1 MISRFKS
8 AMNQI
13 KAEDAL
19 ISRTEVFLKDALM
32 NTNTN
37 NIKNSHWRSLFMK
50 KKLVAAAC
58 MATLIVGGSGAAY
71 AYYQTPVSYL
81 SLDIN
86 PSVEIGVN
94 AFDKVV
100 KVKGTND
107 DGNKILAKISIKGSN
122 VRVAVSTLVYSAV
135 DNGFIADNGSS
146 VVSITSETDNS
157 KTAAKL
163 ENDAET
169 GANQALQETDTTA
182 TVIKDNVALA
192 RRDQA
197 RALGISPGKL
207 NLINKLQKVDPTAT
221 VDEYKDASVK
231 DIMKTIKDSK
241 DKLKNNTDN
250 NDENKDQ
257 NKDQTNSTA
266 DNNTNT
272 STTTGTTTTGT
283 AADSSDANKSNAAKE
298 NNASKANEKE
308 DKVSNQDKASKDNN
322 AATVT
327 NKSKED
333 KDDVKN
339 DVKNDLK
346 NDLKNDVKNQNQGA
360 TKSNAAAQ
368 ENKNGDVNKNSNAK
382 DQKEDN

>member
-8 AMNQI
+8 AINQI
-13 KAEDAL
+13 KAEEDL
-19 ISRTEVFLKDALM
+19 ISRTEGFLKDALINE
-32 NTNTN
+32 NTK
-37 NIKNSHWRSLFMK
+37 NIKYNHWRPF
-50 KKLVAAAC
+50 
-58 MATLIVGGSGAAY
+58 
-71 AYYQTPVSYL
+71 
-81 SLDIN
+81 
-86 PSVEIGVN
+86 PSVEIGVS

-100 KVKGTND
+100 KVKGIND

-122 VRVAVSTLVYSAV
+122 VTVAVSTLVYSAV

-146 VVSITSETDNS
+146 VVSLTSETDNS

-221 VDEYKDASVK
+221 VDEYKDTSVK

-241 DKLKNNTDN
+241 DKLKNNADKK
-250 NDENKDQ
+250 DENKEQNKDQ

-272 STTTGTTTTGT
+272 RTTTTGT
-283 AADSSDANKSNAAKE
+283 AADSSNANKSNAAKT

-308 DKVSNQDKASKDNN
+308 DKISDEDKGSKDNH
-322 AATVT
+322 AASVT
-327 NKSKED
+327 NKSNQAED
-333 KDDVKN
+333 EDTDNNEVDNK
-339 DVKNDLK
+339 
-346 NDLKNDVKNQNQGA
+346 NQGA
-360 TKSNAAAQ
+360 TKSNAAAHG
-368 ENKNGDVNKNSNAK
+368 NKNNDVNKNSDAR
-382 DQKEDN
+382 

>member
-19 ISRTEVFLKDALM
+19 INRTEGFLKDALM

-81 SLDIN
+81 SMDIN

-100 KVKGTND
+100 KVKGIND
-107 DGNKILAKISIKGSN
+107 DGNKILAKVDIKGSN
-122 VRVAVSTLVYSAV
+122 VTVAVNMLVTSAV
-135 DNGFIADNGSS
+135 YGGYIADDGSS
-146 VVSITSETDNS
+146 VVSLTSETDDS
-157 KTAAKL
+157 TTAAEL

-169 GANQALQETDTTA
+169 GANQALEETDKTA

-192 RRDQA
+192 RREQA

-231 DIMKTIKDSK
+231 AIMKTIKDSK
-241 DKLKNNTDN
+241 DSKDSEDKLKNNADHK
-250 NDENKDQ
+250 DE

-266 DNNTNT
+266 DTNTTTSTNT
-272 STTTGTTTTGT
+272 STTTGSTTTGN
-283 AADSSDANKSNAAKE
+283 AVDSSDANKSNAAKE

-308 DKVSNQDKASKDNN
+308 DKVSNEDKASKDNN

-333 KDDVKN
+333 KDDN
-339 DVKNDLK
+339 
-346 NDLKNDVKNQNQGA
+346 KNDVKNQNQSA

-382 DQKEDN
+382 DQKEDK

>member
-8 AMNQI
+8 AINQI
-13 KAEDAL
+13 KAEEAL
-19 ISRTEVFLKDALM
+19 ISRTEGFLKDALM
-32 NTNTN
+32 NENTT
-37 NIKNSHWRSLFMK
+37 NIKYSHRRTFFMK
-50 KKLVAAAC
+50 KKLIAAAC
-58 MATLIVGGSGAAY
+58 AATLLVGGSGAAY

-100 KVKGTND
+100 KVKGIND

-169 GANQALQETDTTA
+169 GANQALEESDTTA

-221 VDEYKDASVK
+221 VDKYKDASVK

-241 DKLKNNTDN
+241 DKLKNNADHK
-250 NDENKDQ
+250 DE
-257 NKDQTNSTA
+257 NKDQTNSTTA

-272 STTTGTTTTGT
+272 STTTTGT
-283 AADSSDANKSNAAKE
+283 AADSSEAKNTNAAKI
-298 NNASKANEKE
+298 NNASKANEQEVKISDE
-308 DKVSNQDKASKDNN
+308 DKDSKENN
-322 AATVT
+322 AASVT
-327 NKSKED
+327 NKSK
-333 KDDVKN
+333 KDDDAANDKN
-339 DVKNDLK
+339 IEDNK
-346 NDLKNDVKNQNQGA
+346 NQGA

-368 ENKNGDVNKNSNAK
+368 GNKKSDGNKNSAANKNSDVK
-382 DQKEDN
+382 DKNSDEKDKNGL

>member
-1 MISRFKS
+1 MITRFKS
-8 AMNQI
+8 AINQI

-32 NTNTN
+32 NENTKYIN
-37 NIKNSHWRSLFMK
+37 HRHRRTFFMK

-58 MATLIVGGSGAAY
+58 MATLLVGGGAAY
-71 AYYQTPVSYL
+71 AYSQTPVSYL

-100 KVKGTND
+100 KVKGIND
-107 DGNKILAKISIKGSN
+107 DGNKILANVHIKGSN

-135 DNGFIADNGSS
+135 DHGFIADDGSS
-146 VVSITSETDNS
+146 VVSLTSETDNS
-157 KTAAKL
+157 TTAAQL

-241 DKLKNNTDN
+241 DKLKNNAD
-250 NDENKDQ
+250 NKDQ
-257 NKDQTNSTA
+257 NKDQTNSTT

-272 STTTGTTTTGT
+272 STTNTGT
-283 AADSSDANKSNAAKE
+283 AADSSDANNTNAAKI
-298 NNASKANEKE
+298 NNGSKANEKE
-308 DKVSNQDKASKDNN
+308 DKISSEDKGSKDNN
-322 AATVT
+322 AASVT
-327 NKSKED
+327 NTSK
-333 KDDVKN
+333 KDDEDIDKN
-339 DVKNDLK
+339 EVENKK
-346 NDLKNDVKNQNQGA
+346 QGA
-360 TKSNAAAQ
+360 TNSNAAAH
-368 ENKNGDVNKNSNAK
+368 ENKKSDAIKNSDEK
-382 DQKEDN
+382 DKNEDK

>member
-1 MISRFKS
+1 MITRFKS
-8 AMNQI
+8 VLNQI

-19 ISRTEVFLKDALM
+19 ISRTEVFLKDALINK
-32 NTNTN
+32 NTK
-37 NIKNSHWRSLFMK
+37 NIKFNNWRTLFMK

-100 KVKGTND
+100 KVEGIND
-107 DGNKILAKISIKGSN
+107 DGNKILAKINIKGSN
-122 VRVAVSTLVYSAV
+122 VTVAISMLVSSAV

-146 VVSITSETDNS
+146 VVSLTSETDNS
-157 KTAAKL
+157 NTAAKL

-169 GANQALQETDTTA
+169 GVNQALQETDKTA
-182 TVIKDNVALA
+182 TVLKDNVALA

-207 NLINKLQKVDPTAT
+207 NLINKLRKVDPTAT
-221 VDEYKDASVK
+221 VDENKDASVK
-231 DIMKTIKDSK
+231 DIMKTINDSK
-241 DKLKNNTDN
+241 DKLKNNAD
-250 NDENKDQ
+250 NKDK

-272 STTTGTTTTGT
+272 STTTTGT
-283 AADSSDANKSNAAKE
+283 AADSSNANNTNAAKI

-308 DKVSNQDKASKDNN
+308 DKISDEDKDSNDNHAAS
-322 AATVT
+322 VT
-327 NKSKED
+327 NKSK
-333 KDDVKN
+333 KDDDEDNDKN
-339 DVKNDLK
+339 EVEN
-346 NDLKNDVKNQNQGA
+346 KNQGE
-360 TKSNAAAQ
+360 TKSNAAAHA
-368 ENKNGDVNKNSNAK
+368 NKNSDANKSSDANKNNDANKNSDANKSSDEK
-382 DQKEDN
+382 DQNEDN